1 MNLGKEVDINRFD
14 GRVLDEALAEGPD
27 EEQVPVQVR
36 THFAETADGSYRAA
50 LQVTELGRQRYIDKS
65 WRMR

>member
-1 MNLGKEVDINRFD
+1 MR
-14 GRVLDEALAEGPD
+14 REALAERPD

-36 THFAETADGSYRAA
+36 TYLTEAADGSYRAA

-65 WRMR
+65 WRTR